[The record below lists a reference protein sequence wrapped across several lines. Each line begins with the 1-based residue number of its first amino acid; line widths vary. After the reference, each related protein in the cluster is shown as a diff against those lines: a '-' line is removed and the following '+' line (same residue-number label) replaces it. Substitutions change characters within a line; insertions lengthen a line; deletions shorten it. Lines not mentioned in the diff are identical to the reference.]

1 MLNKSVLVS
10 CSAGLGLLSLHICP
24 GFPYIISKI
33 SSLFFGTGFLII
45 SLPTGKKILS
55 SWAGMNDKFARE
67 LALLLHPHQLLSFFR
82 FSHIPP
88 LRSFKLLSS
97 LHVFFSGFFLIS
109 SENIL

>member
-1 MLNKSVLVS
+1 MLNKSFLES
-10 CSAGLGLLSLHICP
+10 YSAGLGPLSLHVCP
-24 GFPYIISKI
+24 GYPYIISKI
-33 SSLFFGTGFLII
+33 SSLFFRTGFLII
-45 SLPTGKKILS
+45 SLPTRKKILS

-97 LHVFFSGFFLIS
+97 LHVFFTGLLLITS
-109 SENIL
+109 